1 MAQSPKSSLATA
13 LDPRPIPPPPT
24 RAAREKKQQPPGAP
38 GIGGSRIPSLGPL
51 SHPHPHPCHARLS
64 VAAAAATPTCA
75 ATGSVRDGSR
85 SLRAAER
92 RAELVG
98 GSGSLG
104 GDRLSTRRQRRWRGL
119 SPFGAR
125 EAQPGLPFALD
136 SWGSSQSLPRGDS
149 RASPA
154 LASSTPAASALPCL
168 FGRRGRGAWELE
180 SQRVPSD
187 CPQLPGGFPAEVS
200 ELTCGPE
207 VAKSCNS
214 CPSAPGRGVKARPES
229 L

>member
-1 MAQSPKSSLATA
+1 MA
-13 LDPRPIPPPPT
+13 
-24 RAAREKKQQPPGAP
+24 RARRASCGGHTPSARESSELASARRLGHERRAESRGQAGLLSGPQAEAFLPPAPLTCPGA
-38 GIGGSRIPSLGPL
+38 GARRADALSLRNDRDCEGYHRNPRQ
-51 SHPHPHPCHARLS
+51 SSFR
-64 VAAAAATPTCA
+64 TCA
-75 ATGSVRDGSR
+75 ATGSVRDGSG

-187 CPQLPGGFPAEVS
+187 CPQLPGVS
-200 ELTCGPE
+200 LRRCQ
-207 VAKSCNS
+207 NS
-214 CPSAPGRGVKARPES
+214 RAGQR
-229 L
+229 